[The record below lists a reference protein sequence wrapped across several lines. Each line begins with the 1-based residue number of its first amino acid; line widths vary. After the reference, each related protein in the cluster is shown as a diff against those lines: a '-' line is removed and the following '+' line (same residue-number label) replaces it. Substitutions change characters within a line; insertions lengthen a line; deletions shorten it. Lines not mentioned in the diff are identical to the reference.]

1 MSNYS
6 FNNYFLISENETIAK
21 ALRFMRKNGQ
31 KCLIIVN
38 SLGLLKGS
46 LSDGDIRNFLIK
58 ENNLKSTLSKIY
70 NKKPIYLSIKNF
82 NKKKLFDL
90 FNKYQISLIPL
101 VDNTKKVLHIFTKND
116 STSNWSFNPFII
128 PVLIM
133 AGGQGLRLK
142 PFTDVLPKPLI
153 PINGIPI
160 LQIIINKFSN
170 NIGSPIFISL
180 NYKDKIMKAYLN
192 DFKDKYNLSYI
203 NEKKPLGTVGAAKFV
218 PKNNNDNLII
228 TNCDIFIE
236 YDYKKII
243 KFHIKNNY
251 NITIVGVKKIHKIP
265 YGVIKTRNNKLSS
278 LDEKPLIDF
287 TINGGFYIIKRDI
300 IDKIPKNKK
309 YDLTDLINLALK
321 SKSKIGVY
329 KIDAEKWHDIG
340 QWNEYKETVT
350 KLNK

>member
-1 MSNYS
+1 MSNSYLNS
-6 FNNYFLISENETIAK
+6 YFLINENETIAK
-21 ALRFMRKNGQ
+21 ALRFMKKNGQ
-31 KCLIIVN
+31 KCIIIVDTY
-38 SLGLLKGS
+38 GQLKGS

-58 ENNLKSTLSKIY
+58 NNNINSNIHTIY
-70 NKKPIYLSIKNF
+70 NKKPIYLTIKNF

-90 FNKYQISLIPL
+90 FNKYEISLIPL
-101 VDNTKKVLHIFTKND
+101 VDNTKKVLHIFIKND
-116 STSNWSFNPFII
+116 SASNWSYNPLII

-160 LQIIINKFSN
+160 LQIIINKLSN

-192 DFKDKYNLSYI
+192 DFKDKYNLNYI
-203 NEKKPLGTVGAAKFV
+203 NEKKPLGTVGAAKLV
-218 PKNNNDNLII
+218 PRNNNDNLII

-236 YDYKKII
+236 YDYKKIV
-243 KFHIKNNY
+243 KFHTKNNY
-251 NITIVGVKKIHKIP
+251 DITIVGVKKIHKIP
-265 YGVIKTRNNKLSS
+265 YGVIKTKNNKLSS

-309 YDLTDLINLALK
+309 YDLTDLISLSLK
-321 SKSKIGVY
+321 NKKKIGVY
-329 KIDAEKWHDIG
+329 EIDENKWNDIG
-340 QWNEYKETVT
+340 QWSEYKETVS
-350 KLNK
+350 KLNT